1 MTDETET
8 PAPRAVG
15 GGRDEG
21 AHPGQAAR
29 YPNTEIRDQR
39 QGASKDLA
47 LRTHRGEVFRVRI
60 DATDPHWRAKALAAL
75 GPERRLSPLGWAIAS
90 APHTEAEALQWAQI
104 CEEEEKRRAY
114 EAKLS
119 LLLALIQRRRTLN
132 ALRAKWGR
140 KL

>member
-1 MTDETET
+1 
-8 PAPRAVG
+8 
-15 GGRDEG
+15 
-21 AHPGQAAR
+21 
-29 YPNTEIRDQR
+29 
-39 QGASKDLA
+39 
-47 LRTHRGEVFRVRI
+47 
-60 DATDPHWRAKALAAL
+60 
-75 GPERRLSPLGWAIAS
+75 LSPLGWAIAS

-114 EAKLS
+114 EAKLD